1 MLTHSSTIYDFSLEK
16 IWAVL
21 LYSDGFVQ
29 VKKLIQSIVDGE
41 TRPSHIDQ
49 RENRENNPLED
60 LSDRGTEDSLSWY
73 IKWSDIYDRIDTSNN
88 TPHDSLDGA
97 LPRSPYFLSVIE
109 ILQSGIL
116 QKSTDIADIIQSPWV
131 HTLRDLVTAL
141 KSNQSAIVA
150 GVSNRERRKYQV
162 RISSLLRTIE
172 QDNILLAAIQ
182 SHYYSLL
189 EAAIVPSLREKS
201 DGRNQY
207 RPYKDNGLIIESS
220 FDFFTDEYR
229 LSDGDRSRKWCLHRS
244 MGRNAQIWY
253 WYIFWSPPSFSTVMW
268 RQEEIESVIH
278 SRALKP
284 ITSSW
289 SEWIRGMRELSHA
302 FDYYRSDDLDSYDST
317 GYLWCY
323 VQGIGYRDDTQDTWE
338 TRYYDWEYAKCMVKD
353 MFDNLAGYLKS
364 YKEFIILCVQV
375 PAWKERSE
383 IILAYLIAIEWY
395 LSPEFLLGWYAM
407 DDFSNNRD
415 PAFKKI
421 SAKIRKR
428 ITSSYTLLA
437 SIIYQLEREWLYFI
451 EFAHLVGMIEWEK
464 WSKVSFDINQKFA
477 YTQGRHPSKP
487 YHDQV
492 PNPSH
497 DDRAVIVYSWANTS
511 GKTWWLQR
519 DFIARRAAQ
528 TLWYAP
534 VASGNFPKQYDLM
547 VYLDRA
553 STNAYAKRSAYMEE
567 IHRIKNVLKQC
578 QWKKAL
584 VYIDEP
590 FSTTAPADQVG
601 MIEILIEKIR
611 ANGWDVVIATHNEE
625 AMKSLQNLYRD
636 GMEIYH
642 YDYAVERDPSWKP
655 YIATHRTLKTGI
667 SDAHSIEVAEIQD
680 APTDIIERARS
691 YLAGDMELSPF
702 LTPMFPDIRRLSQTD
717 RDWLVHR
724 EGLGNLYE
732 GDDPRFHLYSVDW
745 DFAEQWIGHNDIIHR
760 PKTPKRVRY
769 NKERDRE
776 HINVSL
782 WNLVDLTEAHR
793 LISQMLFASS
803 TVPVWEI
810 LERQAMFC
818 LLAQNHQYRAILH
831 AVAGLADIEES
842 FEAVSRWKDRVNHW
856 LNPISIPRS
865 VQIFWERLPR
875 LTHVISYSKKKKKD
889 IWQSEVNQ
897 AIAYIEMN
905 KKMLKKESPP
915 ELMQLLMELRVYR
928 SFIETYSDDT
938 QFPIEIQDKNKKGGR
953 YTTSYVTAF
962 LDDSGHWNN
971 LSVLLDILGHEQE
984 KTEEEKQFI
993 AAASEI
999 FSPFMLAGFSS
1010 VRSIRE
1016 YFWSLRQKVVDISH
1030 VLPKRWYEYF
1040 DTETMQDWLY
1050 GYADIIAND
1059 ITGIDTSKR
1068 RTRGERGG
1076 FWFGFWEGIKSHAE
1090 DLTEDLLRISAWK
1103 KDFPK
1108 LRTILSK
1115 IESPYI
1121 QSALVFLEDQYNK
1134 LCQFSIEKEVPVVN
1148 RKHMRNQ
1155 SSTLH
1160 VQKEQLFRHTF
1171 GGKKELGR
1179 YAFTGE
1185 LDRLSALCIY
1195 SSYIAEWRLHLVTFN
1210 STGEVRFPG
1219 NTNLLESLRFFWKDD
1234 EPIRWNDFILDAWFP
1249 YHVLTG
1255 PNGSGKTYYAK
1266 SGIVSVLQGL
1276 NTGYSQSRDATMP
1289 VFDRV
1294 IYFDRVNEQDGIH
1307 SSFASELE
1315 YWKEVWKVL
1324 ESWARTLLFCDEMF
1338 STVPPKYQAAFSH
1351 SIMHKALST
1360 WTSFITASHHHDW
1373 VKSLMESM
1381 PTLPV
1386 SHLSF
1391 DIVDG
1396 VPIFH
1401 RALRSWH
1408 APSHAKEVARKLWFF

>member
-1 MLTHSSTIYDFSLEK
+1 MG
-16 IWAVL
+16 ANA
-21 LYSDGFVQ
+21 
-29 VKKLIQSIVDGE
+29 
-41 TRPSHIDQ
+41 HI
-49 RENRENNPLED
+49 
-60 LSDRGTEDSLSWY
+60 G
-73 IKWSDIYDRIDTSNN
+73 
-88 TPHDSLDGA
+88 
-97 LPRSPYFLSVIE
+97 
-109 ILQSGIL
+109 
-116 QKSTDIADIIQSPWV
+116 
-131 HTLRDLVTAL
+131 
-141 KSNQSAIVA
+141 
-150 GVSNRERRKYQV
+150 YQ
-162 RISSLLRTIE
+162 
-172 QDNILLAAIQ
+172 
-182 SHYYSLL
+182 
-189 EAAIVPSLREKS
+189 
-201 DGRNQY
+201 
-207 RPYKDNGLIIESS
+207 
-220 FDFFTDEYR
+220 
-229 LSDGDRSRKWCLHRS
+229 
-244 MGRNAQIWY
+244 
-253 WYIFWSPPSFSTVMW
+253 YIFWSPSSFSTVMW
-268 RQEEIESVIH
+268 RQEEIGSVIH

-289 SEWIRGMRELSHA
+289 SKWIRGMRELSHA
-302 FDYYRSDDLDSYDST
+302 FDHHRSDDLDIYDVT

-323 VQGIGYRDDTQDTWE
+323 VQGIDYRDNTQATWE
-338 TRYYDWEYAKCMVKD
+338 MYYQDWESVKCMVQD
-353 MFDNLAGYLKS
+353 MFDNLAGYLQS
-364 YKEFIILCVQV
+364 YKEFIVLCSQV

-383 IILAYLIAIEWY
+383 VILTYLCSIEWY

-407 DDFSNNRD
+407 KDFSYNRD
-415 PAFKKI
+415 PNFLKI
-421 SAKIRKR
+421 SAKIRKK
-428 ITSSYTLLA
+428 ITSSYTLLT
-437 SIIYQLEREWLYFI
+437 SIIGRLEREWLYFVQ
-451 EFAHLVGMIEWEK
+451 FAHLVGMIEWEQ
-464 WSKVSFDINQKFA
+464 WSKVSFDIDQKFA
-477 YTQGRHPSKP
+477 YTQGRHPSKS
-487 YHDQV
+487 YDDQV

-497 DDRAVIVYSWANTS
+497 DDRSIIIYSWANTS

-519 DFIARRAAQ
+519 DFFVRRAAQ

-553 STNAYAKRSAYMEE
+553 STNASAKRSAYMEE
-567 IHRIKNVLKQC
+567 IHRIQNVLGQC

-590 FSTTAPADQVG
+590 FSTTAPADQVS

-625 AMKSLQNLYRD
+625 AMKSLQSLYGD
-636 GMEIYH
+636 TIAIYH
-642 YDYAVERDPSWKP
+642 YSYTVERDPSWKP
-655 YIATHRTLKTGI
+655 HIVTHRELQMGI
-667 SDAHSIEVAEIQD
+667 ADAHSLEVAEIQD
-680 APTDIIERARS
+680 APADLIGGARS
-691 YLAGDMELSPF
+691 YLAGDMELPPF
-702 LTPMFPDIRRLSQTD
+702 LTPTFSDIRWLSQTE

-732 GDDPRFHLYSVDW
+732 GDDPRFHLYSADW
-745 DFAEQWIGHNDIIHR
+745 DFAGQWIGHNDIIHR
-760 PKTPKRVRY
+760 PKAPKRVRY
-769 NKERDRE
+769 SKDRGRE

-782 WNLVDLTEAHR
+782 WNLVDLRESHR
-793 LISQMLFASS
+793 LISRMLFASS

-831 AVAGLADIEES
+831 AVVGLADIEES
-842 FEAVSRWKDRVNHW
+842 FASVCRWKDRVNHW
-856 LNPISIPRS
+856 LNPISIQKS
-865 VQIFWERLPR
+865 VPIFWERLPR
-875 LTHVISYSKKKKKD
+875 LTHVISYSERKGKK
-889 IWQSEVNQ
+889 IWKSEVNQ

-915 ELMQLLMELRVYR
+915 ELMQLLKELRAYR
-928 SFIETYSDDT
+928 SFIETYGDETRFSVEVESGDT
-938 QFPIEIQDKNKKGGR
+938 EEPMYR
-953 YTTSYVTAF
+953 RSYLAAF
-962 LDDSGHWNN
+962 LDDSNA
-971 LSVLLDILGHEQE
+971 LSDGLSGRAREQT
-984 KTEEEKQFI
+984 TEQRQFI
-993 AAASEI
+993 AAASDV
-999 FSPFMLAGFSS
+999 FSPFMSAGFSS
-1010 VRSIRE
+1010 AGGIRE
-1016 YFWSLRQKVVDISH
+1016 YFWSMRQKVVNISH
-1030 VLPKRWYEYF
+1030 MLPKRWYEAF
-1040 DTETMQDWLY
+1040 DTKAMQDWLY
-1050 GYADIIAND
+1050 SYADIIAND
-1059 ITGIDTSKR
+1059 ITDIGTSKR
-1068 RTRGERGG
+1068 RTRRERGG
-1076 FWFGFWEGIKSHAE
+1076 FWFDFWEGIKSHAE
-1090 DLTEDLLRISAWK
+1090 KLTEDLLRISAWK

-1121 QSALVFLEDQYNK
+1121 QSARVFLEDQFHK

-1148 RKHMRNQ
+1148 RKPMRNR
-1155 SSTLH
+1155 SIALY
-1160 VQKEQLFRHTF
+1160 VQKEQLFRHTLS
-1171 GGKKELGR
+1171 GKKELGR

-1195 SSYIAEWRLHLVTFN
+1195 ASYIAEGRLHPVTFN
-1210 STGEVRFPG
+1210 NTGEVRFPG
-1219 NTNLLESLRFFWKDD
+1219 NTNLLESLRSFWKDD
-1234 EPIRWNDFILDAWFP
+1234 EPIRWNDFILDAWCP

-1255 PNGSGKTYYAK
+1255 PNGSGKTYHAK
-1266 SGIVSVLQGL
+1266 AAIVSALQGL
-1276 NTGYSQSRDATMP
+1276 NTGYSPSRDATMP

-1294 IYFDRVNEQDGIH
+1294 MYFDRVNEQDGTH